1 MMIQFSNATAYRHYT
16 IIRSYIFEAIANAH
30 SHSATVSLEGCIL
43 SLRVHPGHAI
53 ARTSSQ
59 CNISFERPLG
69 FFWFPFRNPRAHN
82 TKAIGPHNAKF
93 HKVLLVFSVSVHL
106 NIDDTLSYTS
116 HLYVYIACCL
126 HVEQMLEELIKETE
140 INMANAVKFPGCGEV
155 LGSAGGGV
163 GSVCVCVC
171 VCVCL
176 GRLACID
183 AT

>member
-1 MMIQFSNATAYRHYT
+1 
-16 IIRSYIFEAIANAH
+16 
-30 SHSATVSLEGCIL
+30 
-43 SLRVHPGHAI
+43 
-53 ARTSSQ
+53 
-59 CNISFERPLG
+59 
-69 FFWFPFRNPRAHN
+69 
-82 TKAIGPHNAKF
+82 
-93 HKVLLVFSVSVHL
+93 
-106 NIDDTLSYTS
+106 
-116 HLYVYIACCL
+116 
-126 HVEQMLEELIKETE
+126 MLEELIKETE